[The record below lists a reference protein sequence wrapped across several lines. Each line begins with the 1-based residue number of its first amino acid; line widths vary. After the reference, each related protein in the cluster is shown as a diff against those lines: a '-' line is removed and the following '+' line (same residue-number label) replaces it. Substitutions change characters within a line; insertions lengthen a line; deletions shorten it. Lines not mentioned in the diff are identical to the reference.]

1 MSKFYLESSRDIIT
15 AGGLSQLLIY
25 RLTGHDMR
33 MIFVKVAGPL
43 VSASILVP
51 TLANDHAGLPHT
63 LEHLVFCG
71 SRSFPFRGYLDNLAS
86 RCLSTG
92 TNAYTR

>member
-1 MSKFYLESSRDIIT
+1 MIKFYLESTKDVMIAS
-15 AGGLSQLLIY
+15 GLSQILVY
-25 RLTGHDMR
+25 RLAEHDMR
-33 MIFVKVAGPL
+33 IIFVKIAGPL
-43 VSASILVP
+43 VSASIIVP
-51 TLANDHAGLPHT
+51 TLAQDHKGLPHT

-71 SRSFPFRGYLDNLAS
+71 SKSYPFRGYLDNLAS

>member
-1 MSKFYLESSRDIIT
+1 MKFYLESSKDITT
-15 AGGLSQLLIY
+15 AAGPSKLLVY
-25 RLTGHDMR
+25 RLSDHDMR
-33 MIFVKVAGPL
+33 IIFVKVAGPL
-43 VSASILVP
+43 VSASIIVP
-51 TLANDHAGLPHT
+51 TLANDNSGLPHT

-71 SRSFPFRGYLDNLAS
+71 SRSYPYRGYLDNLAS